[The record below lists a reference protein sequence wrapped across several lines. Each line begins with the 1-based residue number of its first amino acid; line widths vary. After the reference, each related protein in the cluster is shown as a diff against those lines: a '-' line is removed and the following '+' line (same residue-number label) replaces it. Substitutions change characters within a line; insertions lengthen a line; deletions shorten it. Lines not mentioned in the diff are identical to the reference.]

1 MNVDLF
7 ELHYSVLFLFFM
19 MFKWSSMLS
28 SASRLNATCLYLV
41 IRVASGAGM
50 RDYLQVPPNCRM
62 KIDHRTCT
70 TDGRIC
76 PHIHNWRTIFQN
88 IHSSHYIYILLPRL
102 EVSIHEFNP
111 LTLLHWAPVRCAAL
125 SLGVM
130 RLQTSTT
137 WSCCPFSS

>member
-1 MNVDLF
+1 MPGARNTDIIKTLF
-7 ELHYSVLFLFFM
+7 LLSSRSIQYIVKVIIVSFPTIATVLFLFFM

-76 PHIHNWRTIFQN
+76 PHIHN
-88 IHSSHYIYILLPRL
+88 
-102 EVSIHEFNP
+102 
-111 LTLLHWAPVRCAAL
+111 
-125 SLGVM
+125 
-130 RLQTSTT
+130 
-137 WSCCPFSS
+137 